1 MKLEKKRNTERIH
14 IKLNRRKFFIIMLL
28 FYVGYN
34 FMKETYFTEDI
45 LFFIHNT
52 FIYLDVYM
60 ILREL

>member
-1 MKLEKKRNTERIH
+1 MKLEKKRNTEIH